1 MQDDILYE
9 ASQEKANRRYN
20 SQVEKRVKEI
30 LDERKTKHVKLV
42 REYPD
47 TETMLEDIKPGTT
60 IGEQLEELKEIAKRL
75 ESFGRILLK
84 RSDSESKRFSPIPEP
99 LYPINV
105 DMDKVLNATDN
116 KHSTIQLSKEDEP
129 VYNEMVQFNDM
140 ACLINLLKEFPGLFN
155 INNMKAKVNSLPRNI
170 KERLMRNGYLPLP
183 KPFSE

>member
-116 KHSTIQLSKEDEP
+116 KHSTIQLSKEDEST
-129 VYNEMVQFNDM
+129 YSEMVRYDEM
-140 ACLINLLKEFPGLFN
+140 VRLIELLREFPGLFN
-155 INNMKAKVNSLPRNI
+155 INNTRVKINSLSKNV
-170 KERLMRNGYLPLP
+170 KERLMRSGHLPLP